1 MPITA
6 LERRLDR
13 VRTEQ
18 HRQQRTRR
26 HRHDLAMFSDED
38 LEALGDLAQKAEGCT
53 SRGQPVVW
61 TVKEQAVL
69 KWLGA
74 THAVHRRW

>member
-6 LERRLDR
+6 LGRRLDR

-18 HRQQRTRR
+18 HRQQRMRR
-26 HRHDLAMFSDED
+26 HRHDLAMFSGEELDELD
-38 LEALGDLAQKAEGCT
+38 GLACKAEGCT
-53 SRGQPVVW
+53 AMGQSVVW
-61 TVKEQAVL
+61 TVEEQAAL
-69 KWLGA
+69 ERLGA